1 MRQVVDLE
9 AFFDPDGVALIG
21 SIDRSATEEAIRA
34 VNDDRWG
41 PGNWHLVNPR
51 GGSVGTIRIHT
62 TITEIPG
69 PVTLAVLS
77 VPAAVCADIV
87 RECGAAGVRFAL
99 VFSAGFSEVGPAGAA
114 LERDLTAAAIESG
127 IRLIG
132 PNTNMNA
139 FERLPDPSEL
149 RGGRIGVITQS
160 GHNGRPIVQ
169 GADFGIGFSRL
180 IPTGNEADV
189 DVCDFIEYLCNDDRT
204 AVIAAYVEGFRDGK
218 RLERALEAALE
229 ASKPIVAMKIGSSAA
244 GARMAQTHTG
254 HLAGSDSII
263 DAIFER
269 HAVTRVRDLD
279 ELLETSALFA
289 KLPKDTGPRMAMYSI
304 SGGSGTLMAELAELH
319 GVPLATLNE
328 ETKQRLRIH
337 IADHLTVDN
346 PIDNGGT
353 FVLTQPPEVRQ
364 QVLRDIAADPGVD
377 AIVIGITGAVPPIT
391 DLLAADILE
400 LADRLDKPIIAT
412 WNSPRID
419 DPGFEVLVRSG
430 VPIFRSFRN
439 CFSALA
445 AFESQRTRRAQHRR
459 RSVDRGDLPDGP
471 WAQTAT
477 PQPQVLGARDSHE
490 LLRRAG
496 VSVVEQYVVGSA
508 GDAQTAATQL
518 GVPTA
523 MKVVSPDIA
532 HKSDLGLVRL
542 GVGADEA
549 ATVFGELMQAA
560 RKCSGASI
568 EGVLMQP
575 MINGGFEVL
584 VGVVTDPVLGH
595 AIAVGTGGVYAEILE
610 DTIVRPLPID
620 ERDARE
626 MIESIRGYPIL
637 AGARG
642 GPTRDIDA
650 LVGIVVGVGRLAV
663 ALGDRLGELDCNPV
677 VVTSDGAHVVD
688 SLIVLARQP
697 DEIGP
702 SHE

>member
-1 MRQVVDLE
+1 MREAVDLE
-9 AFFDPDGVALIG
+9 DFFRPDGVALIG
-21 SIDRSATEEAIRA
+21 SIDRSTTEEALRA

-51 GGSVGTIRIHT
+51 GGCLGTIPIHT
-62 TITEIPG
+62 TVIEIPV

-77 VPAAVCADIV
+77 VPAAACSAIV
-87 RECGAAGVRFAL
+87 RECGTAGVHFAL
-99 VFSAGFSEVGPAGAA
+99 VFSAGFSEVGPAGAD
-114 LERDLTAAAIESG
+114 LERELTAAATEAG

-139 FERLPDPSEL
+139 FERLPDPPNL

-189 DVCDFIEYLCNDDRT
+189 DICDFIEHLCHDDRT

-229 ASKPIVAMKIGSSAA
+229 ASKPIVAMKIGSSDA
-244 GARMAQTHTG
+244 GIRMAQTHTG
-254 HLAGSDSII
+254 HLAGSDAII

-289 KLPKDTGPRMAMYSI
+289 KLPADTGPRMAMYSI

-319 GVPLATLNE
+319 GVPLARLSE
-328 ETKQRLRIH
+328 ETKRRLRIH

-377 AIVIGITGAVPPIT
+377 ALVIGITGAVPPIT

-400 LADRLDKPIIAT
+400 LAAELDKPIIAT
-412 WNSPRID
+412 WNSPRVD
-419 DPGFEVLVRSG
+419 DPGFEILVRSG
-430 VPIFRSFRN
+430 VPMFRSFRN

-445 AFESQRTRRAQHRR
+445 AFEVQRTRRASHRR
-459 RSVDRGDLPDGP
+459 RSVDHIELPDGP
-471 WAQTAT
+471 WATT
-477 PQPQVLGARDSHE
+477 PPSQPQVLDARDSHE
-490 LLRRAG
+490 LLRHAG
-496 VSVVEQYVVGSA
+496 VPVIDQYVVDSA
-508 GDAQTAATQL
+508 RDSEAAAAQL
-518 GVPTA
+518 GVPMA
-523 MKVVSPDIA
+523 MKIVSPDIA
-532 HKSDLGLVRL
+532 HKADHGLVRL
-542 GVGADEA
+542 GIDTDDAK
-549 ATVFGELMQAA
+549 TVFRELMDAA
-560 RKCSGASI
+560 SACSEANI

-575 MINGGFEVL
+575 MVTGGFEVL

-595 AIAVGTGGVYAEILE
+595 AIAVGTGGVYAEILD
-610 DTIVRPLPID
+610 DTVVRPLPID

-642 GPTRDIDA
+642 GPIGDIDA
-650 LVGIVVGVGRLAV
+650 LVGLVVGIGRLAM

-677 VVTSDGAHVVD
+677 VVTADGAYVVD
-688 SLIVLARQP
+688 SLVVLAADPAER
-697 DEIGP
+697 GP
-702 SHE
+702 CHE